1 MDTNLNPPIDK
12 TSRDPLILT
21 WHRML
26 RVTKKIDRYASE
38 PIRAAGLSRPQ
49 TEMLAAI
56 AVEEGL
62 SQQTYA
68 DRLLVTK
75 GNITQHLERFEERGL
90 VTRRREGRTN
100 TLYLTDAGR
109 ELLDLIL
116 PEHDVRLQEEFSVLD
131 TEEFEQLR
139 MIIRKLDRLLR

>member
-1 MDTNLNPPIDK
+1 MDNNLFPPFDK
-12 TSRDPLILT
+12 TTRDPLILT

-56 AVEEGL
+56 AVDEGL

-109 ELLDLIL
+109 ELLDRIL

>member
-1 MDTNLNPPIDK
+1 MDNNIYLPINK
-12 TSRDPLILT
+12 TTRDPLVLT

-38 PIRAAGLSRPQ
+38 PIRTAGLSRPQ

-56 AVEEGL
+56 AVDEGL

-68 DRLLVTK
+68 DRLLITK
-75 GNITQHLERFEERGL
+75 GNITQHLERLEERGL
-90 VTRRREGRTN
+90 ITRRRDGRTK

-109 ELLDLIL
+109 ELLQRIL
-116 PEHDVRLQEEFSVLD
+116 PEHDVRLQEEFSVLGA
-131 TEEFEQLR
+131 EEFEQLG

>member
-1 MDTNLNPPIDK
+1 MNSNPYPTIDK
-12 TSRDPLILT
+12 LARDPLVLT

-38 PIRAAGLSRPQ
+38 PIRMAGLSRPQ

-56 AVEEGL
+56 AVDEGL

-75 GNITQHLERFEERGL
+75 GNITQHLERLEERGL
-90 VTRRREGRTN
+90 ITRRREGRTN
-100 TLYLTDAGR
+100 FLYLTDTGR
-109 ELLDLIL
+109 ELLDRIL
-116 PEHDVRLQEEFSVLD
+116 PEHDGRLQEEFSVL
-131 TEEFEQLR
+131 TVEEFDQLR
-139 MIIRKLDRLLR
+139 SIIRKLDQRLR

>member
-1 MDTNLNPPIDK
+1 MNNNLFPPIDK
-12 TSRDPLILT
+12 ITRDPLVLT

-26 RVTKKIDRYASE
+26 RVTKKIDRFASE

-56 AVEEGL
+56 AVDEGL

-100 TLYLTDAGR
+100 YLFLTHSGR
-109 ELLDLIL
+109 DLLNRIL
-116 PEHDVRLQEEFSVLD
+116 PEHDTRLQEEFNELSP
-131 TEEFEQLR
+131 EEFEQLR
-139 MIIRKLDRLLR
+139 SIIRKLDRRLR

>member
-1 MDTNLNPPIDK
+1 
-12 TSRDPLILT
+12 
-21 WHRML
+21 ML

-62 SQQTYA
+62 NQQTYA

-75 GNITQHLERFEERGL
+75 GNIDQHLERLGERGL
-90 VTRRREGRTN
+90 VARRREGRTN

-109 ELLDLIL
+109 ELLDRIL
-116 PEHDVRLQEEFSVLD
+116 PEHDGRLQEEFGVL
-131 TEEFEQLR
+131 TSEEFDQLR
-139 MIIRKLDRLLR
+139 SIIRKLDRRLR

>member
-1 MDTNLNPPIDK
+1 MDNNLYPPIDK
-12 TSRDPLILT
+12 ITRDPLVIT

-56 AVEEGL
+56 AVDEGL

-68 DRLLVTK
+68 NRLLVTK
-75 GNITQHLERFEERGL
+75 GNITQHLERFEDRGL
-90 VTRRREGRTN
+90 ITRRRDGRTN
-100 TLYLTDAGR
+100 FLYLTDAGR
-109 ELLDLIL
+109 ELLDRIL
-116 PEHDVRLQEEFSVLD
+116 PEHDARLQEEFSVLS
-131 TEEFEQLR
+131 TEESEQLR
-139 MIIRKLDRLLR
+139 SIIRKLDRLLR

>member
-1 MDTNLNPPIDK
+1 MDNNLYPPIDK
-12 TSRDPLILT
+12 TTRDPLVLT

-56 AVEEGL
+56 AVDEGL

-75 GNITQHLERFEERGL
+75 GNITQHLERFEEDGL
-90 VTRRREGRTN
+90 ITRRREGRTN
-100 TLYLTDAGR
+100 YLYLTDAGR
-109 ELLDLIL
+109 ELLDQVL
-116 PEHDVRLQEEFSVLD
+116 PEHDVRLQEAFSAL
-131 TEEFEQLR
+131 TSEEFEQLR
-139 MIIRKLDRLLR
+139 AIIRKLDRLLR

>member
-1 MDTNLNPPIDK
+1 MNSNPYPPIDK
-12 TSRDPLILT
+12 LPRDPLVLT

-38 PIRAAGLSRPQ
+38 PIRTAGLSRPQ

-56 AVEEGL
+56 AVDEGL

-75 GNITQHLERFEERGL
+75 GNITQHLERLEEHGL
-90 VTRRREGRTN
+90 ITRRREGRTN
-100 TLYLTDAGR
+100 FLYLTDTGR
-109 ELLDLIL
+109 ELLDRIL
-116 PEHDVRLQEEFSVLD
+116 PEHDGRLQEEFSVL
-131 TEEFEQLR
+131 TVEEFDQLR
-139 MIIRKLDRLLR
+139 SIIRKLDQRLR

>member
-1 MDTNLNPPIDK
+1 MNNNLYPPIDK
-12 TSRDPLILT
+12 LARDPLILT

-38 PIRAAGLSRPQ
+38 PICTAGLSRPQ

-56 AVEEGL
+56 AVDEGL

-75 GNITQHLERFEERGL
+75 GNITQHLERLEKRGL
-90 VTRRREGRTN
+90 VTRRRDGRTN
-100 TLYLTDAGR
+100 FLYLTDTGW
-109 ELLDLIL
+109 ELLDRIL
-116 PEHDVRLQEEFSVLD
+116 PEHDGRLQEEFSVL
-131 TEEFEQLR
+131 TVEEFDQLR
-139 MIIRKLDRLLR
+139 SIIRKLDRRLR

>member
-1 MDTNLNPPIDK
+1 MDNKLYPPIDK
-12 TSRDPLILT
+12 TTRDPLVVT

-26 RVTKKIDRYASE
+26 RVTKKIDRYASQ

-56 AVEEGL
+56 AVDEGL

-75 GNITQHLERFEERGL
+75 GNITQHLERFEALGL
-90 VTRRREGRTN
+90 TTRRREGRTN
-100 TLYLTDAGR
+100 YLYLTDTGR
-109 ELLDLIL
+109 ELLDRVL
-116 PEHDVRLQEEFSVLD
+116 PEHDARLQEAFSAL
-131 TEEFEQLR
+131 TAEEFDQLR
-139 MIIRKLDRLLR
+139 RIIRKLDRRLR